1 MKYEK
6 MTTSDVTVNHLEIT
20 KIQGEV
26 RQTSQGDSDVTPSI
40 SVNEASCQS
49 NGNVNVSGFKA
60 GLVQAH
66 QMTPDAADVRGVLNG
81 HVAAASA
88 PAEAEPVTSIS
99 NPSQT
104 LAASTYTAQPAVKPS
119 PAASVVNS
127 APAQKSAIAPGQVT
141 LNIINPSAAVQAP
154 LSSTASKMA
163 LGASQLVMSSPAVI
177 STKIIQGS
185 SAVAGISSQPVFT
198 VSPPSQARVT
208 ISLAPAPRPGVPA
221 VTSGA
226 PAPRPGVP
234 AVTSGAPAPRPGL
247 PAVTSGTPA
256 SKVSRLVTFT
266 QTPGKGAA
274 ATPKANGAPWTPQT
288 TTVQLPANFQ
298 IPQGMV
304 LIRSD
309 GGQLMLVSQQALA
322 QAQAQGLGLPRTAA
336 STSSTTARAPA
347 TQTTVTAIIR
357 KPETTSVAKAQPQHS
372 GAAVTSLQRIPLVKS
387 TGGTAAAVT
396 SVQAIRPTAPTPP
409 APPAVPATTPFTAEL
424 SKPTPAAQ
432 STFSAETLE
441 NVKKCKNFLV
451 TLIKLSSSGAR
462 SAEMAQNVKELVK
475 DLLDGKIEPEE
486 FTERLY
492 TELKSSPQGYLV
504 PFLKRSVPALRQ
516 LTPSSQLFIQQ
527 CEQQKPEAASVTPPA
542 AAVKPAPAT
551 PAKPAPLVLQQ
562 TRGVV
567 IKQPFATVQPQSAA
581 LLQTRVL
588 QKPPLTAAFQTS
600 LQQTGTVVKQALFHK
615 PNIINVQTS
624 LVQKTSFKE
633 NSSATFRDEDDINDV
648 ASMAGVNLSEENAR
662 ILATNSELVG
672 SIIRSCRDEPFLL
685 TAILQKR
692 ILETGKKYGISDV
705 TLDVVSLVSHAA
717 QEHLRELIEKLTV
730 IAHHRKI
737 TYKDDGYV
745 QQSDTRSQLKFLGQL
760 DRLEKQKRDEE
771 EREVLLRAARSRSN
785 KEDPEQLRLKQKAKE
800 MQQLELAQM
809 QQRDANLTA
818 LAAIGPRKKRPLDS
832 QVNGSGSE
840 GSSGLSAV
848 PKSWLLQRTTRASL
862 RDLLFC
868 MEQQPSLRHS
878 LALYRALLK

>member
-234 AVTSGAPAPRPGL
+234 AVTSGAPAPRPGVPAVTSGAPVPRPGVPAVTSGAPRPGVPVVTSGAPRPGVPAVTSGVPAPRPGLPAVTSGAPAPRPGLPAVTSGAPAPRPGLPAVTSGAPAPRPGLPAVTSGAPAPHPGLQAVTSGAPAPRPGL

-692 ILETGKKYGISDV
+692 ILETGGFYSCLCKECPGWGQHTGDLVEEQSCSDIKPF
-705 TLDVVSLVSHAA
+705 TPLP
-717 QEHLRELIEKLTV
+717 
-730 IAHHRKI
+730 
-737 TYKDDGYV
+737 
-745 QQSDTRSQLKFLGQL
+745 
-760 DRLEKQKRDEE
+760 
-771 EREVLLRAARSRSN
+771 LLCWTKSPESN
-785 KEDPEQLRLKQKAKE
+785 
-800 MQQLELAQM
+800 
-809 QQRDANLTA
+809 
-818 LAAIGPRKKRPLDS
+818 
-832 QVNGSGSE
+832 
-840 GSSGLSAV
+840 
-848 PKSWLLQRTTRASL
+848 LQ
-862 RDLLFC
+862 
-868 MEQQPSLRHS
+868 
-878 LALYRALLK
+878 Y

>member
-692 ILETGKKYGISDV
+692 ILETGGFYSCLCKECPGWGQHTGDLVEEQSCSDIKPF
-705 TLDVVSLVSHAA
+705 TPLP
-717 QEHLRELIEKLTV
+717 
-730 IAHHRKI
+730 
-737 TYKDDGYV
+737 
-745 QQSDTRSQLKFLGQL
+745 
-760 DRLEKQKRDEE
+760 
-771 EREVLLRAARSRSN
+771 LLCWTKSPESN
-785 KEDPEQLRLKQKAKE
+785 
-800 MQQLELAQM
+800 
-809 QQRDANLTA
+809 
-818 LAAIGPRKKRPLDS
+818 
-832 QVNGSGSE
+832 
-840 GSSGLSAV
+840 
-848 PKSWLLQRTTRASL
+848 LQ
-862 RDLLFC
+862 
-868 MEQQPSLRHS
+868 
-878 LALYRALLK
+878 Y